1 MNYYYGT
8 TTALA
13 WILGH
18 YFYGAGHRAWVSRE
32 YYPYRLP
39 NPKSSNPHLIY
50 QDLYQPWRD
59 RDDFDKYIT
68 QARLNARKSVIA
80 QELASVIDPQHAPE
94 LKEICDRIDIL
105 FLYPFILRVD
115 IDRIRATDPA
125 RLILAGSALAGSC
138 EFLIERL
145 RESPS
150 EFSILFLDFR
160 DDPDFKRLVFDEYH
174 SPMPDAQCA
183 QRARCE
189 RGAANLAGEVLIG
202 LQRSI
207 PVPANGSTR
216 SAFAK

>member
-18 YFYGAGHRAWVSRE
+18 YFYGAGHRAWVSKE

-59 RDDFDKYIT
+59 RDDFDKYVT

-80 QELASVIDPQHAPE
+80 QELANAVNPAHAPE
-94 LKEICDRIDIL
+94 LKEICDRLDIV
-105 FLYPFILRVD
+105 FLYPFIVRVD
-115 IDRIRATDPA
+115 IDRIRVADSA
-125 RLILAGSALAGSC
+125 RLIVAGSGLAGSC

-145 RESPS
+145 REIPS
-150 EFSILFLDFR
+150 EFSILFLDFQ
-160 DDPDFKRLVFDEYH
+160 DDPDFKRFVFDEYH
-174 SPMPDAQCA
+174 GTLPSASTASDARQA
-183 QRARCE
+183 LLARC
-189 RGAANLAGEVLIG
+189 
-202 LQRSI
+202 
-207 PVPANGSTR
+207 
-216 SAFAK
+216 